1 MYSFIDKVSPYN
13 ENQTKNKPFERPVE
27 ISEII
32 NKILQVEFRDPY
44 NINLILEIQRFYL
57 SIDFQVKLT
66 KIKVGEI
73 VPNFNTIVIIVK

>member
-13 ENQTKNKPFERPVE
+13 KNQTKNKPFERPVE

-44 NINLILEIQRFYL
+44 NINLILGIQRFYL